1 MPIPKF
7 TLRGF
12 RRPREVAAQALGKL
26 EREVLNEIWRRDE
39 VSVRDVYLAFG
50 ESVAYTTLMTTLDR
64 LFKKRLLT
72 RRKDGRAFVYL
83 PAVSQEE
90 FEQGIR
96 EDVIDGL
103 LGKGAE
109 AVEPLLAC
117 IVDTVSERDRELLDE
132 LDFGRV
138 ADPQD
143 RSYFRIFLDERAELL
158 RQQVL
163 AGNIAATDPEF
174 AAERAVKL
182 FYGGQCLSFKRKET
196 ARFDRDHLAQR
207 SQTNLTRSSVK

>member
-1 MPIPKF
+1 VEFSAHLDGLGILAYQDDVATLTALKSTPIFSAMPIPKF

-12 RRPREVAAQALGKL
+12 LRPREVAAQALGKL

-39 VSVRDVYLAFG
+39 VSVRDIYLAFG
-50 ESVAYTTLMTTLDR
+50 ESIAYTTLMTTLDR

-72 RRKDGRAFVYL
+72 RRKDGRAFIYL
-83 PAVSQEE
+83 PAVSRVE

-103 LGKGAE
+103 LGQGAE

-132 LDFGRV
+132 LARLIKEK
-138 ADPQD
+138 
-143 RSYFRIFLDERAELL
+143 RREL
-158 RQQVL
+158 
-163 AGNIAATDPEF
+163 
-174 AAERAVKL
+174 K
-182 FYGGQCLSFKRKET
+182 
-196 ARFDRDHLAQR
+196 QR
-207 SQTNLTRSSVK
+207 N